1 MRQVWECG
9 CQVFSPSFFSTG
21 RDVYLFEVKTLL
33 KISGTICISTD
44 KGRLLNLFNHKLKMS
59 QNLYFDLKSHLV
71 TYFHLSVL
79 HPNLK
84 TSSGQDKLTVCKGTL
99 CALSPKEIMRFMSI
113 YGKSQ
118 STCKSGLH
126 EIKLCTT
133 LFVHVLS

>member
-1 MRQVWECG
+1 
-9 CQVFSPSFFSTG
+9 
-21 RDVYLFEVKTLL
+21 
-33 KISGTICISTD
+33 
-44 KGRLLNLFNHKLKMS
+44 MS

-79 HPNLK
+79 HPNLLHQSNQEMWLLK

-99 CALSPKEIMRFMSI
+99 CALSPKEMRFMSI
-113 YGKSQ
+113 YDKSQ